1 MIFLCCIV
9 WRFRFSFVEWT
20 DEVLS
25 SKEDSVVN
33 HFRLLGVMEALAAI
47 FKVSFFFSFFNLELL
62 TLLSVMIHTEHTR
75 H

>member
-1 MIFLCCIV
+1 MIEFTNKIV
-9 WRFRFSFVEWT
+9 CKLISCFFFSFVEWT

-47 FKVSFFFSFFNLELL
+47 FKVSFFFVTCSCSLCFQ
-62 TLLSVMIHTEHTR
+62 
-75 H
+75 

>member
-47 FKVSFFFSFFNLELL
+47 FKVSFFFLFL
-62 TLLSVMIHTEHTR
+62 TWSCSLCFQ
-75 H
+75 

>member
-1 MIFLCCIV
+1 MFC
-9 WRFRFSFVEWT
+9 FSFVEWT

-47 FKVSFFFSFFNLELL
+47 FKVSFFFCNFVVVYFAFSNAPY
-62 TLLSVMIHTEHTR
+62 
-75 H
+75 